1 MKRLMIL
8 LAFFAPLALLAQK
21 EIKPSVAKAEKALKD
36 KKLDEAKAIIDVTVA
51 DQGTMVDKKGEPSKS
66 AAKAWYLKGV
76 IYASI
81 DTSKNEKFKA
91 LDANPFPAA
100 VEAFKKSDEINKGKE
115 AYFVTDAMGLPIMDT
130 QVKANLANAY
140 YTKAAA
146 AFQEEKDYKTAFKYV
161 DQTIQLYP
169 DTVFLNPAGVFFA
182 PQAKETDKSIEWLNM
197 YIQKGGT
204 SSDAYVMLFSA
215 YRDEKK
221 DNDKALQIVK
231 EARKKF
237 PNNADFPKYEL
248 NVYVTAK
255 QYDLAKQMIETDLK
269 SEPNNKESY
278 FMLGELN
285 RELGN
290 EPEAIKAFEKAMQI
304 DPTYYDPIASMADI
318 SFKDVNKLRQERNA
332 LNPNK
337 DIQKRRELYLQIEKE
352 LKETV
357 GYWEKLESIKPEE
370 DAVLYGLLSIYGDL
384 STYDE
389 TAYAAKTEKLKK
401 KMKTLG
407 LEVD

>member
-1 MKRLMIL
+1 MKRILIL
-8 LAFFAPLALLAQK
+8 LVLFALAVLLAQK
-21 EIKPSVAKAEKALKD
+21 EIKPSVPKAEKALKD

-51 DQGTMVDKKGEPSKS
+51 DQATMFDKKGEPSKN

-91 LDANPFPAA
+91 LDADPFLASID
-100 VEAFKKSDEINKGKE
+100 AFKKSDEINKGKE
-115 AYFVTDAMGLPIMDT
+115 TFFVTDAIGLPIMDT
-130 QVKANLANAY
+130 QVRANLANGY
-140 YTKAAA
+140 YAKAAS
-146 AFQEEKDYKTAFKYV
+146 AFQEEKDYKKAFKYI
-161 DQTIQLYP
+161 DQTIQLFP
-169 DTVFLNPAGVFFA
+169 DTIFLNPAGVFFA
-182 PQAKETDKSIEWLNM
+182 PQAKEFDKSIEWLNM
-197 YIQKGGT
+197 YIEKGGK
-204 SSDAYVMLFSA
+204 SPDAYVMLFSA

-221 DNDKALQIVK
+221 DNDKALKIIK
-231 EARKKF
+231 EARTKF
-237 PNNADFPKYEL
+237 PNNADFAKYEL

-255 QYDLAKQMIETDLK
+255 QYDLAKQMIETELK
-269 SEPNNKESY
+269 ADPNNKESY

-285 RELGN
+285 RELKN
-290 EPEAIKAFEKAMQI
+290 EPEAITAFEKAMQI

-318 SFKDVNKLRQERNA
+318 SFKDVNTIRTQRNG

-337 DIQKRRELYLQIEKE
+337 DIAKRRELYLQIEKE

-357 GYWEKLESIKPEE
+357 GYWEKLETIKPEE

-389 TAYAAKTEKLKK
+389 VTYNPKIDKLKK

>member
-1 MKRLMIL
+1 MLFA
-8 LAFFAPLALLAQK
+8 LAVLLAQK
-21 EIKPSVAKAEKALKD
+21 EIKPSVPKAEKALKD

-51 DQGTMVDKKGEPSKS
+51 DQATMFDKKGEPSKN

-91 LDANPFPAA
+91 LDADPFLASID
-100 VEAFKKSDEINKGKE
+100 AFKKSDEINKGKE
-115 AYFVTDAMGLPIMDT
+115 TFFVTDAIGLPIMDT
-130 QVKANLANAY
+130 QVRANLANGY
-140 YTKAAA
+140 YAKAAS
-146 AFQEEKDYKTAFKYV
+146 AFQEEKDYKKAFKYI
-161 DQTIQLYP
+161 DQTIQLFP
-169 DTVFLNPAGVFFA
+169 DTIFLNPAGVFFA
-182 PQAKETDKSIEWLNM
+182 PQAKEFDKSIEWLNM
-197 YIQKGGT
+197 YIEKGGK
-204 SSDAYVMLFSA
+204 SPDAYVMLFSA

-221 DNDKALQIVK
+221 DNDKALKIIK
-231 EARKKF
+231 EARTKF
-237 PNNADFPKYEL
+237 PNNADFAKYEL

-255 QYDLAKQMIETDLK
+255 QYDLAKQMIETELK
-269 SEPNNKESY
+269 ADPNNKESY

-285 RELGN
+285 RELKN
-290 EPEAIKAFEKAMQI
+290 EPEAITAFEKAMQI

-318 SFKDVNKLRQERNA
+318 SFKDVNTIRTQRNG

-337 DIQKRRELYLQIEKE
+337 DIAKRRELYLQIEKE

-357 GYWEKLESIKPEE
+357 GYWEKLETIKPEE

-389 TAYAAKTEKLKK
+389 VTYNPKIDKLKK